1 MKSMF
6 LTLAAVLGIALG
18 GASIL
23 TTAANA
29 ASFGPYPASAP
40 QPDASK

>member
-6 LTLAAVLGIALG
+6 LTLAAVLGIAIG
-18 GASIL
+18 GATIL

-29 ASFGPYPASAP
+29 ASFGAYPSSAP
-40 QPDASK
+40 QPNANQ